1 MKLLNNKP
9 ISILNDSTD
18 YLGILEKA
26 NFLKDFF
33 TSIKDNKE
41 LKMFCLYGDW
51 GSGKS
56 TVLKYL
62 QEELKNEYN
71 TFFFEAWEYDQ
82 NNNIP
87 YSLFE
92 FLTKNS
98 QDSLEKN
105 LGNTLKTAKDFLKGF
120 GKSLK
125 LELEIPTLVKLG
137 FDTKELIEHIEKQSN
152 KTEFELKQDFK
163 KEFKRVERSL
173 IAKGK
178 KPKNIIFID
187 DLDRCDPEHTLA
199 LLSAIKLF
207 FTYGEQTIF
216 ICGIDKNAVQEA
228 IKTKYHDYIKSS
240 EYLEKIFDVSF
251 NMPETHNIQKLI
263 NVYFDE
269 IPVIYNER
277 ELKLNEMIC
286 TFFEH
291 LNFTNPRKTK
301 KILNKFHILSNYKK
315 NINVNSLLYVDKI
328 SKFCIAETILTLY
341 GICCSEFYP
350 EHFDSF
356 LNFKKRRTIFSKKN
370 KDEEGLLERYLGP
383 NLLEMSLNEINILGT
398 NSNEGVIALNR
409 LKVIFCPLNIKEFK
423 SGNFKHQNEFII
435 VENEN
440 DFEYLFY
447 VFIFH
452 YIGID
457 NFLNTENKTK
467 LFEIKQL
474 VSNMS

>member
-1 MKLLNNKP
+1 MELLNNKP
-9 ISILNDSTD
+9 ISKLNDSTD
-18 YLGILEKA
+18 YLNILEKA

-33 TSIKDNKE
+33 ISIKDNNE

-62 QEELKNEYN
+62 QKELETDYN

-98 QDSLEKN
+98 QDTLEKD
-105 LGNTLKTAKDFLKGF
+105 LGIVLKTAKSFLKGF

-125 LELEIPTLVKLG
+125 FEYEIPFMMKLG
-137 FDTKELIEHIEKQSN
+137 IEPKELIDELAEENN

-163 KEFKRVERSL
+163 EEFKRVESCL
-173 IAKGK
+173 IAKGR

-216 ICGIDKNAVQEA
+216 ICGIDKKAVQEA
-228 IKTKYHDYIKSS
+228 IKTKYYDYIKSS

-251 NMPETHNIQKLI
+251 NMPQNHDIQKLI

-269 IPVIYNER
+269 TPIIYNNG

-286 TFFEH
+286 DFFKH

-301 KILNKFHILSNYKK
+301 KILNKFYILSNYKK
-315 NINVNSLLYVDKI
+315 NINVNSLLYMDKT
-328 SKFCIAETILTLY
+328 SKFCITETILTLY

-356 LNFKKRRTIFSKKN
+356 LNFKKRRSIFSKK
-370 KDEEGLLERYLGP
+370 
-383 NLLEMSLNEINILGT
+383 
-398 NSNEGVIALNR
+398 
-409 LKVIFCPLNIKEFK
+409 
-423 SGNFKHQNEFII
+423 
-435 VENEN
+435 
-440 DFEYLFY
+440 
-447 VFIFH
+447 
-452 YIGID
+452 
-457 NFLNTENKTK
+457 
-467 LFEIKQL
+467 KQR
-474 VSNMS
+474 